1 MKNKLNKFTVSCS
14 DWEVE
19 VDSECFESAAIS
31 GLIMAIKN
39 FGSNLL
45 ISTTIMVSKSKVSN
59 QKIIKDCEFFST
71 EKIFRQIGLENLSQG
86 LLIIKGARLERELS
100 VV

>member
-1 MKNKLNKFTVSCS
+1 M
-14 DWEVE
+14 E
-19 VDSECFESAAIS
+19 VDSESFESAAVS
-31 GLIMAIKN
+31 GLIMAVKN

-59 QKIIKDCEFFST
+59 QNIIKDCEFFST
-71 EKIFRQIGLENLSQG
+71 ENIFRQIGLDNLSEG
-86 LLIIKGARLERELS
+86 LSIIKSANLERELS